1 MRGWGQMAAVGIDGW
16 HAGIARVEGKG
27 LAQVTEVAE
36 RLRVPVHFGVAA
48 PVAAVVGIGRGQCV
62 VLRGGYLR
70 VKCFGRRRT
79 FGWKII
85 LSENEQKQR
94 CCQNL
99 PDVHPTLLPR
109 TLSSHI

>member
-16 HAGIARVEGKG
+16 YAGVARVEGK
-27 LAQVTEVAE
+27 VTEVAE
-36 RLRVPVHFGVAA
+36 RLRVSARFGVAA

-85 LSENEQKQR
+85 LSENEQK
-94 CCQNL
+94 
-99 PDVHPTLLPR
+99 
-109 TLSSHI
+109 